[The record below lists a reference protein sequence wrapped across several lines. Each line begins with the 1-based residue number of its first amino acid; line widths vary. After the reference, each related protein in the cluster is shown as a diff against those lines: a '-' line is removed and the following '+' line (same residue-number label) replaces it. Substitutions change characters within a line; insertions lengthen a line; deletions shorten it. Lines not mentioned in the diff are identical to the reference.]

1 MSCELVHRIDAFSDA
16 HVNLLSSRSVRLLD
30 DFVEHPLQRLIAA
43 LNSPDVFRTFKCC
56 WIEYNSFLR
65 QCPHEH
71 SSVVHPSITSN
82 KLWPTVWSDPSFD
95 EPVKTV

>member
-1 MSCELVHRIDAFSDA
+1 MSLEFVHRIDAFSDA

-30 DFVEHPLQRLIAA
+30 DLVEHSLQRLIAA
-43 LNSPDVFRTFKCC
+43 LNSPDVFRTFECC
-56 WIEYNSFLR
+56 WVEYNSFLR
-65 QCPHEH
+65 QCLDEH

-82 KLWPTVWSDPSFD
+82 KLRPTVWSDPSFD